1 MKSLFNKAENQEIIN
16 RINSLRADSQAKWGK
31 MNVAQM
37 LTHCQQPLRV
47 VFGELKL
54 KRGIL
59 SILFGNYFKKQM
71 VTDERPFT
79 RNLPTDKTFII
90 TDKKELE
97 EEKKKLIDLVKKFE
111 QVGPEG
117 LPKELHPFFGKLTSG
132 EWDILQ
138 WKHLDHH
145 LNQFGA

>member
-1 MKSLFNKAENQEIIN
+1 MKSLFNKTDNQNIIN
-16 RINSLRADSQAKWGK
+16 RINSLKPSSQAKWGK

-47 VFGELKL
+47 VFGELQL

-59 SILFGNYFKKQM
+59 SILFGSYFKKKM
-71 VTDERPFT
+71 VSDERPFT

-97 EEKKKLIDLVKKFE
+97 EEKKKLIDLIQKFE
-111 QVGPEG
+111 QLGAEG
-117 LPKELHPFFGKLTSG
+117 LPKEPHPFFGKMTSR

-145 LNQFGA
+145 LNQFGD